1 MTDEEMTATVSLL
14 LDDPRLDKFIP
25 YYLEQAKGAVMA
37 HLYPYKDAQWEDVPS
52 KHHARTCEIAVFLV
66 NKRGAE
72 GETAHSENGV
82 SRSYE
87 SAGIPKSYFEGMVP
101 FCGVPCSQVSE
112 STETPIESTPEEP
125 LPEEP
130 EESITPDE
138 PEVTQ

>member
-14 LDDPRLDKFIP
+14 LDDPRLDKYIL

-101 FCGVPCSQVSE
+101 FCGVPCAVSE
-112 STETPIESTPEEP
+112 TVEPTPEEP
-125 LPEEP
+125 
-130 EESITPDE
+130 
-138 PEVTQ
+138 EVTR